1 MIAHTMI
8 PLHAS
13 QLSQDKSLHVLF
25 DLMTNAWGQD
35 PAAAEE
41 HPEDDDEDLGPGAV
55 EDAYPDLAEDSGVSG
70 PGDASIDSELSAL
83 TQQLQILKS
92 LGCNDLLRY
101 AFDDLQA
108 GYRLTCMS

>member
-1 MIAHTMI
+1 MIAHIMI

-55 EDAYPDLAEDSGVSG
+55 EDPDLAEDSRVSG
-70 PGDASIDSELSAL
+70 PGCKYRFGAVCPDATTSNTEESRPAID
-83 TQQLQILKS
+83 
-92 LGCNDLLRY
+92 
-101 AFDDLQA
+101 
-108 GYRLTCMS
+108 